1 MRKRVSE
8 KGKEEEEEEEHEMN
22 GHRKRFSR
30 VSETGVLKD
39 QKKEGTR

>member
-8 KGKEEEEEEEHEMN
+8 KGKEEEEEEHEMN